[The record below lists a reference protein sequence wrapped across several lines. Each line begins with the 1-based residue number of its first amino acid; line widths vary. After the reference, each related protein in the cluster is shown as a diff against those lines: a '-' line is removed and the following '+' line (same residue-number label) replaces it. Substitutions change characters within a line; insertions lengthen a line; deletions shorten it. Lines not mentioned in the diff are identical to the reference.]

1 MEAVYTAL
9 IAMGSA
15 IVIKVLD
22 WVFSKSSEKK
32 GAIAHLTQKVD
43 KIGTDLTNHIADNRE
58 QSAIQARQRIQR
70 FNDELLRGQKHTKEY
85 FDSILIDCDFYDK
98 YCSVENPDFRNQVTS
113 MAEENI
119 KRIYRKC
126 QEERSFL

>member
-1 MEAVYTAL
+1 MEAVWTAL

-15 IVIKVLD
+15 IVVKLLD
-22 WVFSKSSEKK
+22 WILNRRNEKK
-32 GAIAHLTQKVD
+32 GAIAQLTNKVD
-43 KIGTDLTNHIADNRE
+43 KIASDLKSHINENRE

-85 FDSILIDCDFYDK
+85 FDSILIDITDYDR
-98 YCSVENPDFRNQVTS
+98 YCNEHEEFRNQVTS

-119 KRIYRKC
+119 KRVYKKC
-126 QEERSFL
+126 MMDKTFL

>member
-1 MEAVYTAL
+1 MEAVWTAL

-15 IVIKVLD
+15 IVVKLLD
-22 WVFSKSSEKK
+22 WILNRRNEKK
-32 GAIAHLTQKVD
+32 GAIAQLTNKVD
-43 KIGTDLTNHIADNRE
+43 KIASDLKSHINENRE

-85 FDSILIDCDFYDK
+85 FDSILIDITDYDR
-98 YCSVENPDFRNQVTS
+98 YCNEHEEFRNQVTI

-119 KRIYRKC
+119 KRVYRNC

>member
-1 MEAVYTAL
+1 MEAVWTAL

-15 IVIKVLD
+15 IVVKLLD
-22 WVFSKSSEKK
+22 WILNRRNEKK
-32 GAIAHLTQKVD
+32 GAIAQLTNKVD
-43 KIGTDLTNHIADNRE
+43 KIASDLKSHINENRE

-85 FDSILIDCDFYDK
+85 FDSILIDITDYDR
-98 YCSVENPDFRNQVTS
+98 YCNEHEEFRNQVTS

-119 KRIYRKC
+119 KRVYRNC

>member
-1 MEAVYTAL
+1 MEAVWTAL

-15 IVIKVLD
+15 IVVKLLD
-22 WVFSKSSEKK
+22 WILNRRNEKK
-32 GAIAHLTQKVD
+32 GAIAQLTNKVD
-43 KIGTDLTNHIADNRE
+43 KIASDLKAHINENRE

-85 FDSILIDCDFYDK
+85 FDSILIDITDYDR
-98 YCSVENPDFRNQVTS
+98 YCNEHEEFRNQVTS

-119 KRIYRKC
+119 KRVYRKC

>member
-1 MEAVYTAL
+1 MEAVWTAL

-15 IVIKVLD
+15 IVVKLLD
-22 WVFSKSSEKK
+22 WILNRRNEKK
-32 GAIAHLTQKVD
+32 GAIAQLNNKVD
-43 KIGTDLTNHIADNRE
+43 KIASDLKSHINENRE

-85 FDSILIDCDFYDK
+85 FDSILIDITDYDR
-98 YCSVENPDFRNQVTS
+98 YCNEHEEFRNQVTS

-119 KRIYRKC
+119 KRVYRKC

>member
-1 MEAVYTAL
+1 MEAVWTAL

-15 IVIKVLD
+15 IVVKLLD
-22 WVFSKSSEKK
+22 WILNRRNEKK
-32 GAIAHLTQKVD
+32 GAIAQLNNKVD
-43 KIGTDLTNHIADNRE
+43 KIASDLKSHINENRE

-85 FDSILIDCDFYDK
+85 FDSILIDITDYDR
-98 YCSVENPDFRNQVTS
+98 YCNEHEEFRNQVTS
-113 MAEENI
+113 LAEENI
-119 KRIYRKC
+119 KRVYRKC

>member
-1 MEAVYTAL
+1 MEAVWTAL

-15 IVIKVLD
+15 IVVKLLD
-22 WVFSKSSEKK
+22 WILNRRNEKK
-32 GAIAHLTQKVD
+32 GAIAQLTNKVD
-43 KIGTDLTNHIADNRE
+43 KIASDLKSHINENRE

-85 FDSILIDCDFYDK
+85 FDSILIDITDYDR
-98 YCSVENPDFRNQVTS
+98 YCNEHEEFRNQVTS

-119 KRIYRKC
+119 KRVYRKC